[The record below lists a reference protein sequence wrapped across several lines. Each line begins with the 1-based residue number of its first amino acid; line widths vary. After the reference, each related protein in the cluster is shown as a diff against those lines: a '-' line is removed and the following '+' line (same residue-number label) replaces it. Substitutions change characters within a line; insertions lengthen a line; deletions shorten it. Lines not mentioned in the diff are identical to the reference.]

1 MKYVLLSLVFVLTPF
16 LVGWRELQSE
26 FRHSPGAGLAL
37 WFLLAC
43 GTTPMIGL
51 IIFVTSYHP

>member
-1 MKYVLLSLVFVLTPF
+1 MVLTLIFVLTPF
-16 LVGWRELQSE
+16 LIGWRELQSE
-26 FRHSPGAGLAL
+26 FRHSPIAGFAL

-43 GTTPMIGL
+43 GTAPLIGL